1 MKRQLYQSRS
11 TNTFRILSFGLMM
24 LMLASCASNVQT
36 SGSKKGVATFANS
49 STQEQQQQKKSLSPA
64 DTGVEPAPVETRLT
78 ELFGFCQSDDLGMA
92 APYFVY
98 RGPDKAREWKD
109 TMRAD
114 DPVDKG
120 AVREICRRIK
130 GYLDEGQS
138 YSFGEVKVEKESEGE
153 WHALEV
159 TFQRGD
165 KTQKATFAFLLI
177 KGQFSIGDID

>member
-11 TNTFRILSFGLMM
+11 TNAFHVVSFCLVM
-24 LMLASCASNVQT
+24 LMLASCASSVQT
-36 SGSKKGVATFANS
+36 SGSKKGGATAANS
-49 STQEQQQQKKSLSPA
+49 STQQQSLSPA

-78 ELFGFCQSDDLGMA
+78 ELFGYCQSDNLDMA

-109 TMRAD
+109 TLRAD
-114 DPVDKG
+114 NPVDKG

-138 YSFGEVKVEKESEGE
+138 YSFGEVKVERESEGE

>member
-1 MKRQLYQSRS
+1 MKRQHYASRFANAFS
-11 TNTFRILSFGLMM
+11 IASFGLVT
-24 LMLASCASNVQT
+24 LTLASCASNVQT
-36 SGSKKGVATFANS
+36 SGPKGKALAANY
-49 STQEQQQQKKSLSPA
+49 STQQQQQSPPPVA
-64 DTGVEPAPVETRLT
+64 DATDAAPVETRLT
-78 ELFGFCQSDDLGMA
+78 ELFGFCQSGDLEMA

-109 TMRAD
+109 TLRAD
-114 DPVDKG
+114 DPLDKG
-120 AVREICRRIK
+120 AVREICRRVK

-159 TFQRGD
+159 TFQGGD
-165 KTQKATFAFLLI
+165 KTSKATFAFLLV